1 MIKRFLQGMIIRF
14 LDFPIAENQGITGD
28 EQSGKE

>member
-1 MIKRFLQGMIIRF
+1 MVSVGNDNKV